1 MKRPDQY
8 DVKVE
13 SSKRPGLEN
22 DGFERKTDVDSLKK
36 KRGGLTSDVNEKGSL
51 KIKTGGQ

>member
-8 DVKVE
+8 DVQVE

-22 DGFERKTDVDSLKK
+22 DGFKRKTDADSLKK
-36 KRGGLTSDVNEKGSL
+36 KRGSYIRREWKG
-51 KIKTGGQ
+51 

>member
-8 DVKVE
+8 DAKVE

-22 DGFERKTDVDSLKK
+22 DGFKRKTDADSLKK
-36 KRGGLTSDVNEKGSL
+36 RGLTSDVNEGL

>member
-13 SSKRPGLEN
+13 SSKRSGLEN

-36 KRGGLTSDVNEKGSL
+36 KGGLTSDVNEKGSL